1 MRQIRRNEGM
11 PYYTLAKTT
20 ILTKSLSLK
29 AKALLTILLNLPEG
43 WHFTVAGILSFL
55 QEGREA
61 VMSAIRELEVAGYL
75 TKTQVRDTKGRI
87 LGPDYVVREVISV
100 TPKSETPATE
110 DPLPEVP
117 EAAGAGQHKT
127 KEKKTKKQWTNEDI
141 CSCFEKIHQETV
153 DFKPKR
159 VGTSV
164 IVRNEAVKQALK
176 MEGGVGE

>member
-20 ILTKSLSLK
+20 ILSKSLSLK

-75 TKTQVRDTKGRI
+75 TKTQVRDAKGRI

-117 EAAGAGQHKT
+117 EAPGAGYIKQ
-127 KEKKTKKQWTNEDI
+127 KKRKQRNNGPM
-141 CSCFEKIHQETV
+141 KI
-153 DFKPKR
+153 F
-159 VGTSV
+159 
-164 IVRNEAVKQALK
+164 ALALK
-176 MEGGVGE
+176 RYIRRRSISSQKEWEPASSSEMKPSSRR